1 MENRLSRETV
11 ADSALAL
18 ADAEGLEALTIR
30 RLAQELGV
38 TPMALYWHF
47 KNKDELLNGVLDRLW
62 GQIDTTRDRSLP
74 LLDQFRA
81 MVASVATVLRAHRA
95 LVPLL
100 EIPSDHEPSPGFLE
114 ATETALQILVEYGF
128 DVERAAAICGNALR
142 TAIALVLGE
151 PGAAT
156 PQQSPEDVAEMIR
169 RKRLRLETLP
179 QQRYPHVVQAAGFLT
194 SCEPETHY
202 AFGLDLFMAA
212 LTALPRPAPS
222 ATAATAPPAS

>member
-30 RLAQELGV
+30 RLAQQLGV

-81 MVASVATVLRAHRA
+81 LVESLVTVLRAHRA

-100 EIPSDHEPSPGFLE
+100 EIPSDHEPNPGFLD
-114 ATETALQILVEYGF
+114 ATETALEILTEYGF
-128 DVERAAAICGNALR
+128 DTERAAAICGNALR
-142 TAIALVLGE
+142 ASIALVLGE

-156 PQQSPEDVAEMIR
+156 PQQSPEEVTEMIR

-179 QQRYPHVVQAAGFLT
+179 QQRYPRVVEAAGYLT
-194 SCEPETHY
+194 ACDPDRHY
-202 AFGLDLFMAA
+202 NFGLDFFVSAIA
-212 LTALPRPAPS
+212 ALPRPVQPG
-222 ATAATAPPAS
+222 